1 MIKLVLFIYETLQF
15 SNDSSTR
22 CSLFACI
29 RTFRVHACIFISGLY
44 RGNRIWPFHGIVGF
58 LMLVFSFSLCGFV
71 LNNGRLD
78 VDDVCVCVM
87 FRLMFGLYTN
97 GSRGRLRLPLLMC
110 SISFLHLS
118 LSLLSN
124 GGKLFAPCLLS
135 KKYLL
140 ALFALSS
147 GFLKASLL
155 GHFGCTFVSSVG
167 TVVRIRR
174 AIMSWL
180 GVAFVS

>member
-118 LSLLSN
+118 LSLLVVVSCSLHVSCQRN
-124 GGKLFAPCLLS
+124 I
-135 KKYLL
+135 YWH
-140 ALFALSS
+140 
-147 GFLKASLL
+147 SLL
-155 GHFGCTFVSSVG
+155 CHLVS
-167 TVVRIRR
+167 
-174 AIMSWL
+174 L
-180 GVAFVS
+180 KLLC